1 MAYIGSVVSGPPVTV
16 ARATTISEAAR
27 KMGRTGVGA
36 LLVVDDARQVDARQI
51 DYARQVDDGEHVGD
65 RQVDH
70 DEPVGDPQVGDR
82 LVGIVTDRDIV
93 LRGVARGIG
102 PDGRIDAL
110 MTTEVITV
118 PAGMGVERAYE
129 IFRDH
134 AIRRL
139 PVLDGRRIVGL
150 VSVDDLLIRSEREIA
165 DLVHP
170 LCEEAFA
177 PHREAAAPVVAG
189 RGTAMTATTTA
200 ATTAAAMTAATAAM
214 TTGASAGGG
223 TTVVVRMDGFAAPAR
238 RRTALHAHPGDTL
251 VVHSHIPRAPDRL
264 GEICEART
272 DAGDPPFAVRWSD
285 TGHVSFVYPGP
296 DAEVRRCD
304 ERSAAD
310 GIR

>member
-36 LLVVDDARQVDARQI
+36 LLVVDDDRQA
-51 DYARQVDDGEHVGD
+51 AERQVDDRQAAE
-65 RQVDH
+65 RQVD
-70 DEPVGDPQVGDR
+70 DRQAGERQVGDR

-170 LCEEAFA
+170 LCEETFA
-177 PHREAAAPVVAG
+177 PHREAAAPVVTE
-189 RGTAMTATTTA
+189 RVTTTTTTTTA
-200 ATTAAAMTAATAAM
+200 A
-214 TTGASAGGG
+214 
-223 TTVVVRMDGFAAPAR
+223 VRMADFAAPAR

-251 VVHSHIPRAPDRL
+251 VVHSHVPRAPDRL
-264 GEICEART
+264 GEIFEART

-296 DAEVRRCD
+296 DAEIRRGG
-304 ERSAAD
+304 ERAVAD
-310 GIR
+310 STR

>member
-1 MAYIGSVVSGPPVTV
+1 M
-16 ARATTISEAAR
+16 
-27 KMGRTGVGA
+27 
-36 LLVVDDARQVDARQI
+36 
-51 DYARQVDDGEHVGD
+51 
-65 RQVDH
+65 
-70 DEPVGDPQVGDR
+70 
-82 LVGIVTDRDIV
+82 VGIVTDRDIV

-170 LCEEAFA
+170 LCEETFA
-177 PHREAAAPVVAG
+177 PHREAAAPVVTEQTSAM
-189 RGTAMTATTTA
+189 TATAAMTATTVMTA
-200 ATTAAAMTAATAAM
+200 TGMAAATAM
-214 TTGASAGGG
+214 TGGATGSGG
-223 TTVVVRMDGFAAPAR
+223 TTVAVRMDGFAAPAH
-238 RRTALHAHPGDTL
+238 RRTPLHAHPGDTL

-296 DAEVRRCD
+296 DAEVRR
-304 ERSAAD
+304 SGAKPVAD
-310 GIR
+310 RVR

>member
-1 MAYIGSVVSGPPVTV
+1 MTYIGSVVSRPPVTV
-16 ARATTISEAAR
+16 ARATTIGEAAQE
-27 KMGRTGVGA
+27 MGRTGVGA
-36 LLVVDDARQVDARQI
+36 LLVVDDEQ
-51 DYARQVDDGEHVGD
+51 
-65 RQVDH
+65 
-70 DEPVGDPQVGDR
+70 QVGER

-170 LCEEAFA
+170 LCDETFA
-177 PHREAAAPVVAG
+177 PHREAASPVVTG
-189 RGTAMTATTTA
+189 RTPVTATTAGTTMA
-200 ATTAAAMTAATAAM
+200 GTTTA
-214 TTGASAGGG
+214 
-223 TTVVVRMDGFAAPAR
+223 VRMAGFAAPAR
-238 RRTALHAHPGDTL
+238 RQTALHAHPGDTL

-264 GEICEART
+264 GEIFEVRT
-272 DAGDPPFAVRWSD
+272 EAGDPPFAVRWSD

-296 DAEVRRCD
+296 DAEVRCVG

-310 GIR
+310 STH

>member
-1 MAYIGSVVSGPPVTV
+1 MTYIGSVVSRPPVTV
-16 ARATTISEAAR
+16 ARATTIGEAAQE
-27 KMGRTGVGA
+27 MGRAGVGA
-36 LLVVDDARQVDARQI
+36 LLVVDDDQ
-51 DYARQVDDGEHVGD
+51 
-65 RQVDH
+65 
-70 DEPVGDPQVGDR
+70 QVGER

-139 PVLDGRRIVGL
+139 PVLDGRRIIGM

-170 LCEEAFA
+170 LCDETFA
-177 PHREAAAPVVAG
+177 PHREAAPPVVTG
-189 RGTAMTATTTA
+189 RAP
-200 ATTAAAMTAATAAM
+200 ATAAM
-214 TTGASAGGG
+214 AGTAGGLAAMG
-223 TTVVVRMDGFAAPAR
+223 AATAVRMAGFAAPAR

-264 GEICEART
+264 GEIFEVRT
-272 DAGDPPFAVRWSD
+272 EAGDPPFAVRWSD

-296 DAEVRRCD
+296 DAEVRCAG

-310 GIR
+310 STH

>member
-16 ARATTISEAAR
+16 ARSTTISEAAR
-27 KMGRTGVGA
+27 EMGRTGVGA
-36 LLVVDDARQVDARQI
+36 LLVVD
-51 DYARQVDDGEHVGD
+51 GD
-65 RQVDH
+65 RQV
-70 DEPVGDPQVGDR
+70 GDRQVGDR

-139 PVLDGRRIVGL
+139 PVLDGRRIVGM
-150 VSVDDLLIRSEREIA
+150 VSIDDLLIRSEREIA

-170 LCEEAFA
+170 LRDETFA
-177 PHREAAAPVVAG
+177 PHREAAAPVVTG
-189 RGTAMTATTTA
+189 RVTAMTAT
-200 ATTAAAMTAATAAM
+200 ATAAGVTAM
-214 TTGASAGGG
+214 A
-223 TTVVVRMDGFAAPAR
+223 VRMAGFAAPAR
-238 RRTALHAHPGDTL
+238 RRTPLHAHPGDTL
-251 VVHSHIPRAPDRL
+251 VVHSHIPRTPDRL
-264 GEICEART
+264 GEICEVRT

-296 DAEVRRCD
+296 DAEVRRGGG
-304 ERSAAD
+304 RAAA
-310 GIR
+310 GRAH